1 MYIKAPDLVWN
12 KPFKAKVQEFY
23 NDWLANGVHEYTR
36 AMYEMKSEMKCEI
49 RNMKSVPQRKIVQW
63 IMQAYESLSKE
74 IINSIKS
81 CALWLAVDASK
92 DDKISCFHEVKKT
105 SDEWKR
111 LENQMKLSSTCEL
124 NEDPFK
130 DTKED
135 IIAAAPSFTIIDEN
149 DNKNVNTED
158 Y

>member
-1 MYIKAPDLVWN
+1 
-12 KPFKAKVQEFY
+12 
-23 NDWLANGVHEYTR
+23 
-36 AMYEMKSEMKCEI
+36 
-49 RNMKSVPQRKIVQW
+49 
-63 IMQAYESLSKE
+63 
-74 IINSIKS
+74 
-81 CALWLAVDASK
+81 
-92 DDKISCFHEVKKT
+92 
-105 SDEWKR
+105 
-111 LENQMKLSSTCEL
+111 MKLSSTCEL